1 MIGLMYL
8 PKSGDDRLPAS
19 LPGSE
24 GPDSVKEQ
32 VEAEGKCGNYQTFLK
47 RGFLKLSIMPK

>member
-1 MIGLMYL
+1 MYL

-32 VEAEGKCGNYQTFLK
+32 VEAEGKCGNYQTFHK